1 MAHTIMK
8 SLALTLSVGALGALA
23 LDQKPLRTEVVLA
36 HFAEDLGWVS
46 QFIGKP
52 NTDIKI
58 YSKAAELPH
67 IAGVQAM
74 PLPNVGRESHT
85 FLHHIAHNYDKLADW
100 TVFSQAVAPSWGYLI
115 GGSANGHLSDKVSFE
130 DYLQP
135 FPEGRD
141 SKFVMSA
148 SSQFPSGAQSTRLGM
163 VKQGLPQE
171 SGDFCPKQGADGW
184 TDWWFTPDHPHLRSG
199 DMLEFYHKYI
209 SLDENEGEPMTM
221 SFSQGSRF
229 AASRARI
236 QARPRAY
243 YARLLAALSK
253 HMSPQEGY
261 WMEASWYD
269 VLHPESLQYKT
280 DLCALPQVRGIMT
293 LGPYVIDSIR
303 QQLIKSAGA
312 DCTDCDAI
320 DVDRRLYGAG
330 DFKIQP
336 KGDEV
341 VLKTAG
347 SAIIAVAEPTKF
359 VADANATVG
368 VQKGISKKAGVSDKD
383 VMVTLSVTTSRRLLG
398 RQLATQK
405 VKVDYII
412 EYMVSSK
419 EGGKTESDKLLAAL
433 KAIGPTALAAEIMTQ
448 IDLVSGKPNSYT
460 VTVESFTAP
469 TAISVLKSTG
479 EVVEVKVTVVA
490 PGTSTANDSILQ
502 SDISMATFLMV
513 LLAQFLA

>member
-1 MAHTIMK
+1 MK

-23 LDQKPLRTEVVLA
+23 LDKKPLRTEVVLA

-46 QFIGKP
+46 QFIGKA

-163 VKQGLPQE
+163 VKQGLLQE

-209 SLDENEGEPMTM
+209 SLDKNEGKPMTM
-221 SFSQGSRF
+221 SFSQGARF

-253 HMSPQEGY
+253 QMSPQEGY

-269 VLHPESLQYKT
+269 VLHPESMQYKT
-280 DLCALPQVRGIMT
+280 DLCALPQVRDIMT
-293 LGPYVIDSIR
+293 LGPYAFDSIR

-312 DCTDCDAI
+312 DCTDCDDI

-336 KGDEV
+336 TGDEV
-341 VLKTAG
+341 VLK
-347 SAIIAVAEPTKF
+347 F
-359 VADANATVG
+359 VEDANATVG
-368 VQKGISKKAGVSDKD
+368 VQKGISKKAGVSDNA
-383 VMVTLSVTTSRRLLG
+383 VMVTMSVINVTSRRLLG
-398 RQLATQK
+398 RQLAVQK

-433 KAIGPTALAAEIMTQ
+433 KAMDSSALAAEILTQ
-448 IDLVSGKPNSYT
+448 IEIASGTPNKYT

-469 TAISVLKSTG
+469 TAISVLNAQGK
-479 EVVEVKVTVVA
+479 VEEVTVTDVA
-490 PGTSTANDSILQ
+490 RGTAGGSILK

-513 LLAQFLA
+513 FLAQFLA